1 MAAAGEKAVSVAVE
15 PSEEREVVAKV
26 EAEEV
31 VVVVVAR
38 KGCGSLQNYSW

>member
-31 VVVVVAR
+31 VVVVAR
-38 KGCGSLQNYSW
+38 EGCGSLQNYSW